1 MFYYNDSLQNV
12 DKCSK
17 CLCAYFRIWKLK
29 RLSFNFYTI
38 DAKKKMPL
46 KNLDSNGRGRVER
59 DENDMEGRRIE
70 GSGQTDLAAV
80 DLSLMCRLAWSGLYK

>member
-1 MFYYNDSLQNV
+1 
-12 DKCSK
+12 
-17 CLCAYFRIWKLK
+17 
-29 RLSFNFYTI
+29 
-38 DAKKKMPL
+38 MPL

-80 DLSLMCRLAWSGLYK
+80 DLSLMCRLA